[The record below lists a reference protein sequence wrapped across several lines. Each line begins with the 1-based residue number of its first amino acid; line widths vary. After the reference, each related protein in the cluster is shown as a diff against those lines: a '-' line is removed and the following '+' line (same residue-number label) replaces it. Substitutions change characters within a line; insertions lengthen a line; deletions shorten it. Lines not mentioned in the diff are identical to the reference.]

1 MAKGPTITTI
11 ASGYYSRTALND
23 NFTNID
29 TAFDNTL
36 SLDGSTPNAM
46 GADLDMNSKDVLNV
60 NDVHA
65 DRLLLN
71 GVPVSTSAVTVD
83 SESVTYTPEFT
94 GAVTSNVEAKLQ
106 ESVSV
111 KDFGAVGDG
120 VVDDTAAIQA
130 AIDGLSSGGTI
141 FFPSG
146 TYNHTGLTIDNN
158 ALVFK
163 GNSRNVILE
172 YTGAGTAVSVVDD
185 VDYCEFHSLYFNAT
199 SETTTMFAFAG
210 QANYWSFHSCIFA
223 KSYHSTD
230 LSKAFSFSASN
241 TGWNGLHKFFDCTFR
256 NWYSAIDIPN
266 STGEV
271 TELQFFG
278 CDWNACKHAILDQQ
292 SNAAGVFRVIG
303 GNSDAPLNGYNQ
315 FYSDTFDNIIVG
327 TRIETKKVGGWD
339 TPSAGSLTTH
349 TGVHFGSNSERNT
362 ASSPTFIP
370 LSSDAYYNEG
380 IRNTFVQSQLQWEN
394 YNGILVQQG
403 ALEGVTATL
412 GTSSRYWVES
422 YIDDSHLSGV
432 EQYTIRQ
439 MSNAATPSVNNGRYL
454 RTGGT
459 TTITDFANGVEGQVI
474 TILSEHPV
482 TITHGTNILLLG
494 FANFVMAS
502 RDTLTLILKSDGN
515 WYEVNRT
522 DVS

>member
-210 QANYWSFHSCIFA
+210 QANYWSFHSCI
-223 KSYHSTD
+223 
-230 LSKAFSFSASN
+230 
-241 TGWNGLHKFFDCTFR
+241 
-256 NWYSAIDIPN
+256 
-266 STGEV
+266 
-271 TELQFFG
+271 LQSR
-278 CDWNACKHAILDQQ
+278 ITQQ
-292 SNAAGVFRVIG
+292 
-303 GNSDAPLNGYNQ
+303 
-315 FYSDTFDNIIVG
+315 T
-327 TRIETKKVGGWD
+327 
-339 TPSAGSLTTH
+339 
-349 TGVHFGSNSERNT
+349 
-362 ASSPTFIP
+362 
-370 LSSDAYYNEG
+370 
-380 IRNTFVQSQLQWEN
+380 
-394 YNGILVQQG
+394 
-403 ALEGVTATL
+403 
-412 GTSSRYWVES
+412 
-422 YIDDSHLSGV
+422 
-432 EQYTIRQ
+432 
-439 MSNAATPSVNNGRYL
+439 
-454 RTGGT
+454 
-459 TTITDFANGVEGQVI
+459 
-474 TILSEHPV
+474 
-482 TITHGTNILLLG
+482 
-494 FANFVMAS
+494 
-502 RDTLTLILKSDGN
+502 
-515 WYEVNRT
+515 
-522 DVS
+522 